1 MQAPVRIVFY
11 LRVREAWIDL
21 KNKNDAKNE
30 REPRI
35 NGMIVYIYIYY
46 SILQLYSW
54 FLWFSCSTM
63 GQWGFLFFEDEDEML
78 QKDLGGDVVVQ
89 WQRNQNLYRVLP
101 LVMGT

>member
-1 MQAPVRIVFY
+1 MAKIPRLALHCFLQLMQAPVRIVFY

-46 SILQLYSW
+46 SILQLYS
-54 FLWFSCSTM
+54 
-63 GQWGFLFFEDEDEML
+63 
-78 QKDLGGDVVVQ
+78 
-89 WQRNQNLYRVLP
+89 
-101 LVMGT
+101 